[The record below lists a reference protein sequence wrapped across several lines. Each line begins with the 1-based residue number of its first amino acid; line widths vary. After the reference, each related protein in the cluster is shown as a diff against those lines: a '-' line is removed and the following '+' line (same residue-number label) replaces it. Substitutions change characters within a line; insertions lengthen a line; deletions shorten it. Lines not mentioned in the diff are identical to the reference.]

1 MKKINT
7 IGITLLFLLALC
19 NLPSQYFAQ
28 KGYALF
34 VGLSN
39 IDNDS
44 YQNKYHK
51 TYGEAAV
58 IGVSKDLNMMKEII
72 GNYNYDLTILKNSGA
87 TNKAVLNKMHEIGK
101 NIQAGDNFILYFSGH
116 GDTIKDKSGDEK
128 SGYDQVLVTF
138 NDYLLDDS
146 LHILFKKYFSKT
158 NNIMLVDACHSGTS
172 YKLYLTFHDFEAKN
186 IKASEKFVN
195 QKTAI
200 EKDIKGACSY
210 EQTTEVNEQYPLIY
224 YGAVSDD
231 KSAAGFTSGGLLTKS
246 IYEVY
251 LETIKDYVWETLNY
265 QTLACQVSEKTA
277 RKGQTMQ
284 YHEIGPIPEKIK
296 KQSPFKTQKP

>member
-1 MKKINT
+1 MKYC
-7 IGITLLFLLALC
+7 LLILFSLKL
-19 NLPSQYFAQ
+19 NFSFSQ

-34 VGLSN
+34 VGLSIVN
-39 IDNDS
+39 NENYS
-44 YQNKYHK
+44 SKYNK
-51 TYGEAAV
+51 TYGEDAV

-72 GNYNYDLTILKNSGA
+72 GNYNYDIKILKNFSA
-87 TNKAVLNKMHEIGK
+87 TNKAVLNKMREIGK
-101 NIQAGDNFILYFSGH
+101 LIQPGDNFLLYFSGH

-146 LHILFKKYFSKT
+146 LHVLFKKYFSAT
-158 NNIMLVDACHSGTS
+158 NNIMIVDACHSGSS
-172 YKLYLTFHDFEAKN
+172 YKLYFSFHDFESKN

-195 QKTAI
+195 QKIAI

-231 KSAAGFTSGGLLTKS
+231 KSAAGFPNGGLLTKS

-251 LETIKDYVWETLNY
+251 SETITDDSWETLNY
-265 QTLACQVSEKTA
+265 HTLACQISEKTSK
-277 RKGQTMQ
+277 KGQIMQ
-284 YHEIGPIPEKIK
+284 YHEIGPIPEKTK
-296 KQSPFKTQKP
+296 QQSPFKTKKP